1 MMFKDREHAAVLLLD
16 KLQKYKGQNVVVAG
30 IPRGA
35 MPMAKIIADGLQGQL
50 GAVLVH
56 KIPSPESEE
65 FAIASVGISG
75 HIHRSSYVHQHGIP
89 EHYIQT
95 AALEQL
101 ETLQERARR
110 YGLGKQQFQNK
121 VVIIVDDGIA
131 TGETTL
137 AAIHEVRSQNP
148 QKIVLAAGVSSSEA
162 AEQIERL
169 VDEFIVLSVRS
180 DLYSISQFYESF
192 PQVTDDVVI
201 WLLHGEGSE
210 EERAAW

>member
-1 MMFKDREHAAVLLLD
+1 
-16 KLQKYKGQNVVVAG
+16 
-30 IPRGA
+30 
-35 MPMAKIIADGLQGQL
+35 MAKIIADGLQAEL

-110 YGLGKQQFQNK
+110 YGLGTQQFQNK
-121 VVIIVDDGIA
+121 IVIIVDDGIA

-137 AAIHEVRSQNP
+137 AAIYEVRSHNP
-148 QKIVLAAGVSSSEA
+148 QKIILAAAVSSTEA
-162 AEQIERL
+162 AHQIERL
-169 VDEFIVLSVRS
+169 VDELVVLSIRS
-180 DLYSISQFYESF
+180 DLTSISQFYENF
-192 PQVTDDVVI
+192 PQVTDDEVI
-201 WLLHGEGSE
+201 WLLHGECSE
-210 EERAAW
+210 EERDSW